1 MVHNKVFMFFFKLS
15 TFITQ
20 NLVTVRFKPQ
30 LRFKYSYYIQL
41 RIITEIDVTIFGR
54 RNIVQKKVRSIS
66 LSSISQF

>member
-1 MVHNKVFMFFFKLS
+1 MFFFKLS
-15 TFITQ
+15 TFITY